1 MSTGLE
7 LIPLALAAAGAAG
20 LIGAK
25 AHRAERRG
33 ALGSATAVASF
44 ATRWRDEQLLV
55 AGLSRLGAGPE
66 QRQGAWAGSIGGLG
80 VAFTRR
86 ADGVYDA
93 HFDARTPAT
102 QARAVLDTIDR
113 AYCVELQT
121 QLRRQVLSEA
131 PRHNMTLVDEY
142 EDADGTVVLTLELGA
157 WS

>member
-25 AHRAERRG
+25 ARRTERCAPESG
-33 ALGSATAVASF
+33 ATAVTSF
-44 ATRWRDEQLLV
+44 TTRWRDEELLV

-66 QRQGAWAGSIGGLG
+66 QQDGAWAGSIGGLG

-93 HFDARTPAT
+93 HFDARTPTT
-102 QARAVLDTIDR
+102 QAQSVLDTLDR

-121 QLRRQVLSEA
+121 QLRRRVLAEA
-131 PRHNMTLVDEY
+131 PRHEMTLVDEH
-142 EDADGTVVLTLELGA
+142 EDDDGTVVLTLELGA